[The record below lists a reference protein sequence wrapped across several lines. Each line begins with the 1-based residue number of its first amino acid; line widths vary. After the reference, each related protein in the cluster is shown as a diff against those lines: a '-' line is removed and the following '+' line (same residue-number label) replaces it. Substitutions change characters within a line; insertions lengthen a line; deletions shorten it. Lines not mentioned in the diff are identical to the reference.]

1 MYPNVNSIAL
11 PTAFVWLILSLLEGV
26 NAGAVFIFTGGKITR
41 LSYTHLIPS
50 PPTALQG
57 QGPNWKIQA
66 TWAGLQPDDQSC
78 VLQNVVGNAGNE
90 VGHWH
95 HIPSF
100 YDGATKPSY
109 TELYFEDTQPEVY
122 PGDEITS
129 TWTLDT
135 RTNKWLD
142 TWSVMP
148 GPTGSKKGEVPYG
161 GNYTFDGSKFNP
173 KVPDMTEVLLMIE
186 HLALPAATASFPDP
200 GWHSGPVTFTNIIIE
215 STETASDW
223 CNAANPQAWLEQGV
237 KVLDKS
243 TPFSWTIR
251 DGKKSCHIGWVTI
264 QEA

>member
-1 MYPNVNSIAL
+1 MSL
-11 PTAFVWLILSLLEGV
+11 SFFTSSKLQLSLR
-26 NAGAVFIFTGGKITR
+26 VFLFSIKANNYCLIIPK

-200 GWHSGPVTFTNIIIE
+200 GWHSGPRR
-215 STETASDW
+215 TAIG
-223 CNAANPQAWLEQGV
+223 AMRR
-237 KVLDKS
+237 
-243 TPFSWTIR
+243 IR
-251 DGKKSCHIGWVTI
+251 RRGWSR
-264 QEA
+264 E